1 MTRLQR
7 TMLQYNCS
15 AADAQRFIDLRDE
28 GHSIT
33 QAALMAG
40 LTDPADPD
48 KQTTGDASH
57 GCGEPPASAEDE
69 DA

>member
-1 MTRLQR
+1 MTRMQR
-7 TMLQYNCS
+7 LMSQYQCS

-40 LTDPADPD
+40 LTDPPDTDP
-48 KQTTGDASH
+48 QNTGTDAQK
-57 GCGEPPASAEDE
+57 EQP
-69 DA
+69 